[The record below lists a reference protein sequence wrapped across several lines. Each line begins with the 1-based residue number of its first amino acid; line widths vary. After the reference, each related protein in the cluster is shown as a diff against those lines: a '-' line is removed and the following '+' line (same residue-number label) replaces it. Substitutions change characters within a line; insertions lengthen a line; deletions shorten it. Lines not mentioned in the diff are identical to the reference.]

1 LRNAGPV
8 VRVAAGIDREKDFIM
23 RSTTLITAVSLGLAL
38 AACGKKNDE
47 TATTTDN
54 TMMTTDMN
62 GSSNG
67 AMADANMGATMAAM
81 SAQAFTDAAVGTDM
95 FEIQSGKLAETMAT
109 APSMKS
115 MAKMLVADH
124 TKSSEMFKAA
134 AKKTSPMV
142 ALPMTLPADF
152 KTKLDA
158 LKATK
163 GADFDKLYMEQQMD
177 AHKSALEA
185 LKAYSTGGDQ
195 PSLKEFAT
203 NAVPVVQGHLD
214 KMMAMAK

>member
-1 LRNAGPV
+1 
-8 VRVAAGIDREKDFIM
+8 M

-47 TATTTDN
+47 TVTTTND
-54 TMMTTDMN
+54 TTMTTNADMN
-62 GSSNG
+62 ASG
-67 AMADANMGATMAAM
+67 NMGATAAAM
-81 SAQAFTDAAVGTDM
+81 PAQGFVDTVAGSDM

-109 APSMKS
+109 SASLKS

-124 TKSSEMFKAA
+124 TKSSDMLKAA

-142 ALPMTLPADF
+142 ALPMTLPADL
-152 KTKLDA
+152 KAKLDA
-158 LKATK
+158 LKAAK

-177 AHKSALEA
+177 GHKAALET

-195 PSLKEFAT
+195 ASLKQFAT
-203 NAVPVVQGHLD
+203 SVAPVVQGHLD
-214 KMMAMAK
+214 KMIAK

>member
-1 LRNAGPV
+1 
-8 VRVAAGIDREKDFIM
+8 M
-23 RSTTLITAVSLGLAL
+23 RSMTLITAISLGLAL

-47 TATTTDN
+47 TVTTTND
-54 TMMTTDMN
+54 MAMTTDMN

-67 AMADANMGATMAAM
+67 AMADANMGATTAAM
-81 SAQAFTDAAVGTDM
+81 SAQAFTDAAAATDM

-109 APSMKS
+109 SASLKS

-142 ALPMTLPADF
+142 ALPMTLPADM
-152 KTKLDA
+152 KAKLDA

-163 GADFDKLYMEQQMD
+163 GADFDKLFVEQQMD
-177 AHKSALEA
+177 AHKAALGA
-185 LKAYSTGGDQ
+185 LKAYSASGDQ

-203 NAVPVVQGHLD
+203 NAIPVVQGHLD

>member
-1 LRNAGPV
+1 
-8 VRVAAGIDREKDFIM
+8 M
-23 RSTTLITAVSLGLAL
+23 RSTTLITAVALGLAL

-67 AMADANMGATMAAM
+67 AMADANMGANMGTMAAM
-81 SAQAFTDAAVGTDM
+81 PAQAFTDAAAGTDM

-109 APSMKS
+109 SASLKA

-142 ALPMTLPADF
+142 ALPVTLPADF
-152 KTKLDA
+152 QTKLDA

-177 AHKSALEA
+177 AHKAALEA

-203 NAVPVVQGHLD
+203 NAIPVVQGHLD